1 VDTHVCIHRKMAVS
15 TEKMAVSTE
24 KMAVSTGAKMSLNN

>member
-1 VDTHVCIHRKMAVS
+1 VCIHRKMAVS